1 MIQKITKDGVTF
13 VNDGFITLES
23 GRKFTTFGILTNL
36 TNGEYVDYQFLVVEQ
51 TDDIF
56 TSIRRDEKI
65 AVISPI
71 MYIKSPNGKLDFLL
85 KSQKIIFSRETCK
98 DKYGNHLSYDELV
111 SEALTAASTIW
122 KLYTKFNN

>member
-13 VNDGFITLES
+13 VNDGFTTLES
-23 GRKFTTFGILTNL
+23 GRKFTTFGILTN
-36 TNGEYVDYQFLVVEQ
+36 GKYVDYQFLVVEQ

-85 KSQKIIFSRETCK
+85 KSRKIIFSRKTCK

-111 SEALTAASTIW
+111 SEALTAASAIW